1 MEFYDRN
8 TLIIEYASGIVRIDF
23 RHICALHAHRARPLR
38 FLFLYRVDNRIRAYS
53 TKTAPFRAS
62 AEVLAKWHLKA
73 IVISDTKA
81 YTKFSDCS
89 PSAGQFRWT
98 QS

>member
-23 RHICALHAHRARPLR
+23 RPILYICALHAHRARPLR

-53 TKTAPFRAS
+53 TKTARFGPR
-62 AEVLAKWHLKA
+62 LKFWR
-73 IVISDTKA
+73 SGT
-81 YTKFSDCS
+81 
-89 PSAGQFRWT
+89 
-98 QS
+98 